1 VSDRQLTYED
11 VREIIKLVEEAD
23 KFVEFRLR
31 YQGFEIELSKTGR
44 PMSAAAAPSA
54 PAPTAAPV
62 VVPEAAPVPAPA
74 PAAETP
80 AQNAKKQWPEHY
92 VVVRAPMV
100 GTFYCAPEPGAKPFV
115 SVGQSIGA
123 QETVCI
129 IEVMKLM
136 NALSADSAG
145 TVREI
150 LVADGDTV
158 EYGQP
163 LVVIEPAK

>member
-1 VSDRQLTYED
+1 VSERQLTYDD

-23 KFVEFRLR
+23 KFVEFRLC
-31 YQGFEIELSKTGR
+31 YQGFEIELSKTGKV
-44 PMSAAAAPSA
+44 AEAAPRAQVAAPTLTAPAVEAPAASA
-54 PAPTAAPV
+54 PAP
-62 VVPEAAPVPAPA
+62 
-74 PAAETP
+74 
-80 AQNAKKQWPEHY
+80 AQSQSAKKQWPDHFL
-92 VVVRAPMV
+92 VVRAPMV

-115 SVGQSIGA
+115 TVGDSIGA

-136 NALSADSAG
+136 NALSADAAG

-150 LVADGDTV
+150 LVTDGETV